1 MFHGLR
7 MGETI
12 HWKDARKNDK
22 RPYIHHQIEIII
34 NYIESTEAQK
44 INPNDIL
51 VYALHDAIED
61 HPEVWKMILEIFGLQ
76 IFRDVLVLATAG
88 IPLGIR
94 KEILEYVTPIISDK
108 TEFIK
113 KSKNEQD
120 LYLDI
125 LHIASPVNP
134 IFKLKNQS
142 QYSGINEVQGYQKI
156 KQAIELY
163 AKAIISH
170 KYKVKTGELNM
181 DENMEYIGL

>member
-1 MFHGLR
+1 

-12 HWKDARKNDK
+12 HWGDARKNDK
-22 RPYIHHQIEIII
+22 RPYIHHQVEIII
-34 NYIESTEAQK
+34 NYIESTEVQQ

-61 HPEVWKMILEIFGLQ
+61 HPEIWKMILEKFGLQ

-94 KEILEYVTPIISDK
+94 KEILEYVTPIVSDK

-113 KSKNEQD
+113 ELKNEQD
-120 LYLDI
+120 IYLDI
-125 LHIASPVNP
+125 MRIASPANP
-134 IFKLKNQS
+134 IFKLDNQS
-142 QYSGINEVQGYQKI
+142 HYSDVDEVQGYQKI

-163 AKAIISH
+163 AKMIISQKH
-170 KYKVKTGELNM
+170 KIKSCTVDM